1 MATRAPLERW
11 NTGGDMSIV
20 RKEARERVK
29 LRNELNDHALVL
41 RSAAALIADVLD
53 RADLALSRAPLRS
66 EATP

>member
-1 MATRAPLERW
+1 
-11 NTGGDMSIV
+11 MSIV